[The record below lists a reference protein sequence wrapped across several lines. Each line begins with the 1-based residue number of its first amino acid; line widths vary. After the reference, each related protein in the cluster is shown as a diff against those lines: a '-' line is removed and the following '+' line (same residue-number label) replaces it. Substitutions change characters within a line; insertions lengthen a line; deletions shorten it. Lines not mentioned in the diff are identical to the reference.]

1 MQKLLLLSFCFFS
14 FLSTNAQDQASVEDG
29 IFSVNILTPG
39 LEYEFGLTR
48 STTLDLRLGTGFAYR
63 KSSFGEGYEGFGIYP
78 IFNGQ
83 YRYYYNLEK
92 RLEKDKNI
100 ANNSANYIALS
111 GVVQFGKPIIG
122 DLENNEDYFGVI
134 GPVWGL
140 QRYYNGGF
148 KLDLNLGAG
157 YGFNESGD
165 SFFSPI
171 IGIRLG
177 WRLSN

>member
-1 MQKLLLLSFCFFS
+1 MKKLLLLAFCLFS
-14 FLSTNAQDQASVEDG
+14 FSSINAQDKASVEDG
-29 IFSVNILTPG
+29 LFSVNILTPG
-39 LEYEFGLTR
+39 LEYEYGLTNT
-48 STTLDLRLGTGFAYR
+48 TTLDLRAGSGIAFGTG
-63 KSSFGEGYEGFGIYP
+63 SSGNFFGIFP
-78 IFNGQ
+78 VFFTQ

-111 GVVQFGKPIIG
+111 GSLQSGKPIIG
-122 DLENNEDYFGVI
+122 NIEYTADYFGVI

-177 WRLSN
+177 WLLSN

>member
-1 MQKLLLLSFCFFS
+1 MKKLLLLSFCLFTFS
-14 FLSTNAQDQASVEDG
+14 SINAQDQASVEDG
-29 IFSVNILTPG
+29 LLSINILTPG
-39 LEYEFGLTR
+39 LEYEYGLTN
-48 STTLDLRLGTGFAYR
+48 STTLDLRAGSAFGYR
-63 KSSFGEGYEGFGIYP
+63 DNSYFGEDFGIYP
-78 IFNGQ
+78 TFNVQ

-92 RLEKDKNI
+92 RLNKGKNI
-100 ANNSANYIALS
+100 KNNSANYIALS
-111 GVVQFGKPIIG
+111 GSVQSGKPIIG
-122 DLENNEDYFGVI
+122 DLEYSEGYFGTV

-140 QRYYNGGF
+140 QRYYGSGF

-165 SFFSPI
+165 SFLSLL